1 MDDDVKAKLTAAWQ
15 AAVARLI
22 EAGYDPADVYA
33 TMISVGLSGGAKNRA
48 SDNPWLTGEV
58 RPRTDQP
65 RRPLRIVVLGAIGA
79 VVLAILVSLVLG
91 TRQRTPFES
100 FATES
105 VRVGDPG
112 HNLVGPDW
120 SGDARVKAKR

>member
-1 MDDDVKAKLTAAWQ
+1 MDEDVKAKLTAAWQ

-22 EAGYDPADVYA
+22 EAGYERADVYA
-33 TMISVGLSGGAKNRA
+33 TMISVGLSGAENRA
-48 SDNPWLTGEV
+48 NDNPRPVVEV
-58 RPRTDQP
+58 RPRTDRP

-79 VVLAILVSLVLG
+79 VVIAIIVSLVLG
-91 TRQRTPFES
+91 TRQRTAYES

-120 SGDARVKAKR
+120 SGAASAKGKR